1 MIIVIHEWMARPDAF
16 YPLNQINI
24 CQIRQF
30 QNLVDAMM
38 AVTSTKTFLTV
49 EFIFQVFGKNLVKR
63 AGTYLKIICI
73 HNFSFYYIIDFKI

>member
-1 MIIVIHEWMARPDAF
+1 MKFVLRHMTGQDIEEVVCIEKDAF

-49 EFIFQVFGKNLVKR
+49 
-63 AGTYLKIICI
+63 
-73 HNFSFYYIIDFKI
+73 